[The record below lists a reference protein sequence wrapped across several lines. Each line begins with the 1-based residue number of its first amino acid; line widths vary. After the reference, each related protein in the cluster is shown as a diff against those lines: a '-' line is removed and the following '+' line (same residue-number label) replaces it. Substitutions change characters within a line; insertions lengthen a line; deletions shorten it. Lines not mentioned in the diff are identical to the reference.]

1 MAKTANINNDLGIVL
16 FPTSNTLQIVDN
28 ATKKAYTV
36 KLEETAEDTAFN
48 TADFDSILDKN
59 QNLNVQTVSADFKGS
74 LFADDSSIMVDG
86 VNGVVVGPVDT
97 KGAQAKYSAMVAQL
111 SDLDSIDPTT
121 YHGMIIHVHSEGAWY
136 GAHAGAWYKIADMD
150 SSLKGDFMGS
160 VFGNDS
166 SVIVDGNDNTVHAN
180 FFYGDGS
187 NLTGIAGVSQT
198 LQVTTDFGATTT
210 TQSTFSGGI
219 ITDDIDS
226 TGGALTVTATSLDA
240 TGDITTATGDIT
252 ATAGTVTGASLAGD
266 GANITNV
273 AYSNLTGAPSLGTVA
288 TSNSYNDLDNLPTI
302 PNIGSTTGVDFRNSG
317 SGSGAF
323 SAGTTLLN
331 HLNAAVELDITVTT
345 GYTKALFTGTVS
357 VSTQG
362 GQPNG
367 TERLELLREIND
379 GAPVVLTEV
388 AVSQYDNPVTV
399 THLDSHGGTPGD
411 TITYYMRVKAG
422 SANVYLNYDL
432 VNTYVAQEAL

>member
-1 MAKTANINNDLGIVL
+1 
-16 FPTSNTLQIVDN
+16 
-28 ATKKAYTV
+28 
-36 KLEETAEDTAFN
+36 
-48 TADFDSILDKN
+48 
-59 QNLNVQTVSADFKGS
+59 
-74 LFADDSSIMVDG
+74 
-86 VNGVVVGPVDT
+86 
-97 KGAQAKYSAMVAQL
+97 
-111 SDLDSIDPTT
+111 
-121 YHGMIIHVHSEGAWY
+121 
-136 GAHAGAWYKIADMD
+136 MD

-166 SVIVDGNDNTVHAN
+166 TVIVDGNDNTVHAN
-180 FFYGDGS
+180 YFYGDGS

-219 ITDDIDS
+219 ITDAIDS
-226 TGGALTVTATSLDA
+226 TGSAITVTATSLDA
-240 TGDITTATGDIT
+240 TTNITAGGDIS
-252 ATAGTVTGASLAGD
+252 ATAGTITGLNLAGN

-273 AYSNLTGAPSLGTVA
+273 AYNNLTGAPSLGTVA
-288 TSNSYNDLDNLPTI
+288 TSNSYDDLDDLPSI
-302 PNIGSTTGVDFRNSG
+302 PSIGSTTGVNFRNSG

-323 SAGTTLLN
+323 AAGTTLLD

-345 GYTKALFTGTVS
+345 GYTKVLFTGTVS

-367 TERLELLREIND
+367 TERLELLREVNG
-379 GAPVVLTEV
+379 GAPVVLTEL
-388 AVSQYDNPVTV
+388 AVSQYDNPITV
-399 THLDSHGGTPGD
+399 THLDSHAGTPGD

-432 VNTYVAQEAL
+432 VNTYVAQECL

>member
-36 KLEETAEDTAFN
+36 KLEDTSEDTAFN

-59 QNLNVQTVSADFKGS
+59 QNLNVQTVTADLKGS

-97 KGAQAKYSAMVAQL
+97 KGGQARFAAVVNLRSE
-111 SDLDSIDPTT
+111 LDDISPVT
-121 YHGMIIHVHSEGAWY
+121 YHGMVIHVHSEGAWY

-166 SVIVDGNDNTVHAN
+166 TVIVDGNDNTVHAN
-180 FFYGDGS
+180 YFYGDGS

-219 ITDDIDS
+219 ITDAIDS
-226 TGGALTVTATSLDA
+226 STNITVTANALDVQGNITTSGSITAA
-240 TGDITTATGDIT
+240 TGIVTA
-252 ATAGTVTGASLAGD
+252 ASFAGD
-266 GANITNV
+266 GANVTNV

-288 TSNSYNDLDNLPTI
+288 TSNSYDDLDDLPTI
-302 PNIGSTTGVDFRNSG
+302 PSIGSTTGVNFRNSG

-323 SAGTTLLN
+323 AAGTTLLD

-345 GYTKALFTGTVS
+345 GYTKVLFTGTVS

-367 TERLELLREIND
+367 TERLELLREING

-388 AVSQYDNPVTV
+388 AVSQYDNPITV
-399 THLDSHGGTPGD
+399 THLDSHTGTPGD

-432 VNTYVAQEAL
+432 VNTYVAQECL

>member
-1 MAKTANINNDLGIVL
+1 MAKTANINNDLGLVL

-36 KLEETAEDTAFN
+36 KLEDTSEDTAFN

-59 QNLNVQTVSADFKGS
+59 QNLNVQTVTADLKGS

-86 VNGVVVGPVDT
+86 VNGVVVGPIDT
-97 KGAQAKYSAMVAQL
+97 KGGQARFASVVNL
-111 SDLDSIDPTT
+111 RSELDDISPVT
-121 YHGMIIHVHSEGAWY
+121 YHGMVIHVHSEGAWY
-136 GAHAGAWYKIADMD
+136 GAHSGAWYKIADMD

-166 SVIVDGNDNTVHAN
+166 TVIVDGNDNTVHAN
-180 FFYGDGS
+180 YFYGDGS

-219 ITDDIDS
+219 ITDAIDS
-226 TGGALTVTATSLDA
+226 STNVTVTANALDVQGNITTSGSITAA
-240 TGDITTATGDIT
+240 TGIVTA
-252 ATAGTVTGASLAGD
+252 ASFAGD
-266 GANITNV
+266 GANVTNV

-288 TSNSYNDLDNLPTI
+288 TSNSYDDLDDLPTI
-302 PNIGSTTGVDFRNSG
+302 PSIGSTTGVDFRNSG

-323 SAGTTLLN
+323 AAGTTLLD

-345 GYTKALFTGTVS
+345 GYTKVLFTGTVS

-367 TERLELLREIND
+367 TERLELLREVNG
-379 GAPVVLTEV
+379 GAPIVLTEV
-388 AVSQYDNPVTV
+388 AVSQYDNPITV
-399 THLDSHGGTPGD
+399 THLDSHAGTPGD

-432 VNTYVAQEAL
+432 VNTYVAQECL

>member
-36 KLEETAEDTAFN
+36 KLEDTSEDTAFN

-59 QNLNVQTVSADFKGS
+59 QNLNVQTVTADLKGS

-97 KGAQAKYSAMVAQL
+97 KGGQARYSAMVAQL
-111 SDLDSIDPTT
+111 SDLDAVDPDT
-121 YHGMIIHVHSEGAWY
+121 YHGMVIHVHSEGAWY
-136 GAHAGAWYKIADMD
+136 GAHAGAWHKIADMD

-166 SVIVDGNDNTVHAN
+166 TVIVDGNDNTVHAN
-180 FFYGDGS
+180 YFYGDGS

-219 ITDDIDS
+219 ITDAIDS
-226 TGGALTVTATSLDA
+226 STNVTVTANALDVQGNITTSGSITAA
-240 TGDITTATGDIT
+240 TGIVTA
-252 ATAGTVTGASLAGD
+252 ASFAGD

-273 AYSNLTGAPSLGTVA
+273 AYNNLTGAPSLGTVA
-288 TSNSYNDLDNLPTI
+288 TSNSYDDLDDLPSI
-302 PNIGSTTGVDFRNSG
+302 PSIGSTTGVNFRNSG

-323 SAGTTLLN
+323 AAGTTLLD

-345 GYTKALFTGTVS
+345 GYTKVLFTGTVS

-367 TERLELLREIND
+367 TERLELLREVNG
-379 GAPVVLTEV
+379 GAPVVLTEL
-388 AVSQYDNPVTV
+388 AVSQYDNPITV
-399 THLDSHGGTPGD
+399 THLDSHAGTPGD

-432 VNTYVAQEAL
+432 VNTYVAQECL

>member
-36 KLEETAEDTAFN
+36 KLEDTSEDTAFN

-59 QNLNVQTVSADFKGS
+59 QNLNVQTVTADLKGS

-97 KGAQAKYSAMVAQL
+97 KGGQARFAAVVNLRSE
-111 SDLDSIDPTT
+111 LDDISPVT
-121 YHGMIIHVHSEGAWY
+121 YHGMVIHVHSEGAWY

-166 SVIVDGNDNTVHAN
+166 TVIVDGNDNTVHAN
-180 FFYGDGS
+180 YFYGDGS

-219 ITDDIDS
+219 ITDAIDS
-226 TGGALTVTATSLDA
+226 STNITVTANALDVQGNITTSGSITAA
-240 TGDITTATGDIT
+240 TGIVTA
-252 ATAGTVTGASLAGD
+252 ASFAGD
-266 GANITNV
+266 GANVTNV

-288 TSNSYNDLDNLPTI
+288 TSNSYDDLDDLPTI
-302 PNIGSTTGVDFRNSG
+302 PSIGSTTGVNFRNSG

-323 SAGTTLLN
+323 AAGTTLLD

-345 GYTKALFTGTVS
+345 GYTKVLFTGTVS

-367 TERLELLREIND
+367 TERLELLREVNG

-388 AVSQYDNPVTV
+388 AVSQYDNPITV
-399 THLDSHGGTPGD
+399 THLDSHTGTPGD

-432 VNTYVAQEAL
+432 VNTYVAQECL